1 MHGFPN
7 AGRAALRPT
16 LAFTAAAAALA
27 VIGPAAAQKAAPKP
41 QPAAQTLPVPK
52 QLGTYDAWTSVEFAQ
67 SSGKICYLFAR
78 PETSEP
84 KGAKRGDIMMV
95 ITHRPAAKSH
105 DEVSFQA
112 GYPFKDGAPVS
123 VDVDGKKFSFFTK
136 PVDPDAAWATDP
148 AADKA
153 IVASMKSGKTLKV
166 RGASARGTETTD
178 TFKLAGF
185 GKAYAEI
192 GKACGVK

>member
-1 MHGFPN
+1 M
-7 AGRAALRPT
+7 
-16 LAFTAAAAALA
+16 
-27 VIGPAAAQKAAPKP
+27 
-41 QPAAQTLPVPK
+41 
-52 QLGTYDAWTSVEFAQ
+52 
-67 SSGKICYLFAR
+67 FAR

-112 GYPFKDGAPVS
+112 GYTFKEGTPVT

-136 PVDPDAAWATDP
+136 PDVDPDAAWANDP
-148 AADKA
+148 NADKA
-153 IVASMKSGKTLKV
+153 IVASMKAGKTAKV
-166 RGASARGTETTD
+166 RGASARGTETVD

-185 GKAYAEI
+185 GRAYAEI